1 MLLGIDYPKFS
12 TYYLGAKRQEYLR
25 SHCQYDPG
33 SMMPTWFHQHGS
45 IHILASFSPAESV
58 VRAFPA
64 FREYSAARPSPCF
77 QDHQP
82 WPTAGWAGERSPQS
96 GAGQAWVT
104 SLKATWFNLI
114 PPGGQDLVATWLHLL
129 LIWERRPW
137 CGLADCHDGGS
148 RSLKLT
154 PWSRLPQQR
163 RLLLPP
169 LHWTLQHFLHFSPAA
184 CCQVWI
190 KQLGRCDRETIEL
203 ANNSN
208 DSIVRTAGRAS
219 KKDVRK

>member
-1 MLLGIDYPKFS
+1 MFLGIYYPKF
-12 TYYLGAKRQEYLR
+12 THILPR
-25 SHCQYDPG
+25 SQKTGMFAVSLPVWSREHDSNMIP
-33 SMMPTWFHQHGS
+33 PTWQHPHFGFFLSGGVCGPSVSCLQRIFCGATITVLPRSSTVTHRRMSGREKPTVRGWPGLSHQ
-45 IHILASFSPAESV
+45 LES
-58 VRAFPA
+58 
-64 FREYSAARPSPCF
+64 
-77 QDHQP
+77 H
-82 WPTAGWAGERSPQS
+82 
-96 GAGQAWVT
+96 
-104 SLKATWFNLI
+104 LI

-129 LIWERRPW
+129 LIWEQRPW

-203 ANNSN
+203 ANNTN
-208 DSIVRTAGRAS
+208 DSIVRTAGKAS
-219 KKDVRK
+219 K